1 MTTEIQEKYI
11 DVGKSEKILVFS
23 DLHAHEYK
31 QFSKPVGDGLN
42 SRLQN
47 IVCVLDNIFVYALQQ
62 GIKHVFFLGD
72 LFHHRTLLYSIVY
85 EKIVSSIET
94 ATNNG
99 VSIHSITGNH
109 DLIYNNDQS
118 PSIIKT
124 IKSLDVINSPTLFL
138 LKDIDIRIGAM
149 KWYFNTDLLQSDLME
164 LNTKLKLSLKTNTS
178 DHLLLGHFELSGISV
193 NDEYILKDALPVS
206 IFKDTSFNLVMS
218 GHVHKQQILDNIV
231 YVGVP
236 IQHRFTDENSPFG
249 FFVVDVSGTKP
260 KLEYIPTKQLLPDL
274 PEFTTVH
281 LTSQEDV
288 KTLLSNKPL
297 LSNYLRIYSDVPDLK
312 LDTLFKKIKHYV
324 YEDTCM
330 KYLSTKETEDDPLN
344 FHLDLNH
351 YLQIF
356 FKQESDARDLSWM
369 DQVKI
374 NEYMETIKKRGNLC
388 QE

>member
-1 MTTEIQEKYI
+1 
-11 DVGKSEKILVFS
+11 
-23 DLHAHEYK
+23 
-31 QFSKPVGDGLN
+31 
-42 SRLQN
+42 LQN
-47 IVCVLDNIFVYALQQ
+47 IISVLDNIFSYALQKD
-62 GIKHVFFLGD
+62 IKHVFFLGD

-85 EKIVSSIET
+85 EKIVSSIEA
-94 ATNNG
+94 ATNSG
-99 VSIHSITGNH
+99 LIIHCVTGNH

-138 LKDIDIRIGAM
+138 LKDLNTRIGTM
-149 KWYFNTDLLQSDLME
+149 KWYFDTDLLQSDLME
-164 LNTKLKLSLKTNTS
+164 LNEKLKLSANRSNSSLSTNTY
-178 DHLLLGHFELSGISV
+178 DHLLLGHFELSGVTV
-193 NDEYILKDALPVS
+193 NDEYILKNALPVS
-206 IFKDTSFNLVMS
+206 IFKDTLFNLVMS
-218 GHVHKQQILDNIV
+218 GHVHKQQTLDNVV

-249 FFVVDVSGTKP
+249 FFVVDLTKNKP
-260 KLEYIPTKQLLPDL
+260 QLEYIPTKQLLPEL
-274 PEFTTVH
+274 PKFTTVH

-288 KTLLSNKPL
+288 KSLLSNKPL

-312 LDTLFKKIKHYV
+312 LDTLFKKIKNYV

-330 KYLSTKETEDDPLN
+330 KYLSTKETADDPLN

-369 DQVKI
+369 DQEKI
-374 NEYMETIKKRGNLC
+374 NQYMEIIKDKGKLC